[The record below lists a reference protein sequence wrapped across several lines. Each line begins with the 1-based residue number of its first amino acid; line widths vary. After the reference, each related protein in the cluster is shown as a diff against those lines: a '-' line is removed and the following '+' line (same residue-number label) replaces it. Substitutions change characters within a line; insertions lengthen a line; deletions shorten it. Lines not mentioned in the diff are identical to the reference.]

1 MTDHKLPPNLGEA
14 ALQGVEDV
22 ASLVAEVQRLKMALQ
37 NIANTLDSA
46 DDASMRVAHR
56 MAKGMALTAVSATP
70 ARPTSAQRPPPS
82 VSLPRPMVQR
92 PDTSL
97 PPPVASDD
105 PFAATTPLPF
115 PASSVSEVA
124 APMAPMAY
132 EARRPAASQS
142 PGDTQPGLP
151 RFSDGDPTPKPMAPA
166 DPTPA
171 PSVNQVLFIPP
182 SHEPARKVTGIELTP
197 VVRKK

>member
-142 PGDTQPGLP
+142 PGDTQPAL
-151 RFSDGDPTPKPMAPA
+151 
-166 DPTPA
+166 
-171 PSVNQVLFIPP
+171 
-182 SHEPARKVTGIELTP
+182 ARDRLVDDAQHRHRNHLEHLETLLGIENAHVL
-197 VVRKK
+197 RRGENDSA